1 MKYTQLNY
9 TPVIVKWNQNNE
21 NDIILNLRNVLI
33 NIYQQEPEKNIKRK
47 INKI

>member
-9 TPVIVKWNQNNE
+9 IHVIVKWNQNNE

-33 NIYQQEPEKNIKRK
+33 RLYQQEPEKNIKRK
-47 INKI
+47 INKR